1 MSQLPMYEFGTG
13 ILTREAGPVAPIRGA
28 TGGRAGEAQT
38 VQNAIRQGQR
48 DPGKLTNLVFYQR
61 HPDLAGRKLRADE
74 TTLIGEW
81 KAIRR
86 SIVLP
91 QLGSPGRRPATG
103 GQASDDDVRFTLR
116 MAQRPAPGLGI
127 TLEQLLVRHQA
138 EAGGI
143 PIEVLLAFIRF
154 EAGGQLFNDA
164 TAGKLNPKTGR
175 YSPKFF
181 ELGVFQTPAG
191 AHGCTFHPSAGVGG
205 ASTAPPMP
213 AGAPGCKPVKGG
225 GMKCCRYA
233 PPGPGVE
240 RSTFGRGWHA
250 ISGKYPTAAT
260 WTDPTMQVRV
270 GLWDLRTAGEGI
282 ANEFRDLFP
291 SRGSEWYVRMAV
303 LHAFAVG
310 AGWTRAFLRKYR
322 AELLQRPEGQR
333 WNFLRGKTAYL
344 KDHGTSEFQA
354 ENVDK
359 KMDLAARLRAA
370 RGGGQPVTHEVTPGR
385 PAPAPAPP
393 VAAPQLRAAIVRVAN
408 QELGRWNNG
417 ALKETDPRALPIL
430 HDYWARGVGQSYSQ
444 SQLGSK
450 AFQKAHP
457 WSAAFISFVMR
468 QAGAGKA
475 FRRSAA
481 HAVYI
486 AWARDNRRQN
496 KPNSFKAYRV
506 TEVAPQVGDLV
517 CKSRDGSGATYDTV
531 KPGMKTHCDIV
542 VAVEPGRL
550 VTVGGNVS
558 NSVSRT
564 HVPIDG
570 RGFIQHPLY
579 FAILRL
585 DGGGAGPAVPPP
597 TPQPQPGAGG
607 TPALIR
613 QETSAAGTTLYVN
626 IDLGIV
632 DAFGTP
638 AAPMTGIFIPSGY
651 KPGATADLILYL
663 HGHKWP
669 KERKLSIDQYWDP
682 RRFSFRAYREG
693 VAASGRNLIL
703 VAPTLGGRSEAGRL
717 VAAGGLDTYL
727 AQVLAAIAA
736 YGPRRGGSAPTLGS
750 LVLACH
756 SGGGLPMRRLAGG
769 GSAAA
774 GRIREAWGFD
784 CTYNHRHGAG
794 FPGDDT
800 FWADWARSHP
810 NSRVYIYY
818 IANSPTEGLAVSMKR
833 QGGPNVIVTPS
844 KEPHHDYVPIAYW
857 RDRLQGLP

>member
-1 MSQLPMYEFGTG
+1 MSQLPLGAYEYAAGALNG
-13 ILTREAGPVAPIRGA
+13 AVAREVGGA
-28 TGGRAGEAQT
+28 TPSRAGTAGRSGEALL

-48 DPGKLTNLVFYQR
+48 DPSKLANLVFYQR
-61 HPDLAGRKLRADE
+61 HPDLAGRKIRADE
-74 TTLIGEW
+74 TRLIGEW

-86 SIVLP
+86 SLVLP
-91 QLGSPGRRPATG
+91 QLGPSGRRPQAG

-127 TLEQLLVRHQA
+127 TLEQLLIRHQA

-143 PIEVLLAFIRF
+143 PIEVQLAFIRF
-154 EAGGQLFNDA
+154 EAGGRLFNDA

-191 AHGCTFHPSAGVGG
+191 AHGC
-205 ASTAPPMP
+205 APVN
-213 AGAPGCKPVKGG
+213 GKKVCQHT
-225 GMKCCRYA
+225 

-250 ISGKYPTAAT
+250 ISGAYPTAAT

-270 GLWDLRTAGEGI
+270 GLWDLRTTGERV
-282 ANEFRDLFP
+282 ANDFRDLFP
-291 SRGSEWYVRMAV
+291 SRQSEWYVRMAV

-322 AELLQRPEGQR
+322 AELLKLPEDRR
-333 WNFLRGKTAYL
+333 WDFLRGKTAYL
-344 KDHGTSEFQA
+344 KGYGTAEFQTK
-354 ENVDK
+354 NVDE
-359 KMDLAARLRAA
+359 KMNLAAKLRAA
-370 RGGGQPVTHEVTPGR
+370 RSGGPTVSHEVTPGG
-385 PAPAPAPP
+385 ATTPAPAPP
-393 VAAPQLRAAIVRVAN
+393 LAAPQLRAAIVRVAN
-408 QELGRWNNG
+408 QELARWNNG
-417 ALKETDPRALPIL
+417 ALKERDPHALPIL
-430 HDYWARGVGQSYSQ
+430 HDYWARGVGQTYSP
-444 SQLGSK
+444 SQLGSQ

-457 WSAAFISFVMR
+457 WSAAFISWVMR
-468 QAGAGKA
+468 QAGAGKL

-486 AWARDNRRQN
+486 AWARDNRRHN
-496 KPNSFKAYRV
+496 RPNPFKAYRV
-506 TEVAPQVGDLV
+506 TEIAPQVGDLV

-579 FAILRL
+579 FAIIRL
-585 DGGGAGPAVPPP
+585 DGGGVGPVAPPP
-597 TPQPQPGAGG
+597 APQPRPGAGG
-607 TPALIR
+607 TPALLR

-632 DAFGTP
+632 DAFGTR
-638 AAPMTGIFIPSGY
+638 AAPMTGIFIPNGY
-651 KPGATADLILYL
+651 RPGATADVILYL

-682 RRFSFRAYREG
+682 RRFPFRAYREG
-693 VAASGRNLIL
+693 VAASGRNVIL
-703 VAPTLGGRSEAGRL
+703 VAPTLGDRSEAGRL
-717 VAAGGLDTYL
+717 VAAGGLDAYL

-736 YGPRRGGSAPTLGS
+736 YGPRRGGAAPTLGS
-750 LVLACH
+750 LVLGCH

-784 CTYNHRHGAG
+784 CTYNHRHGAS

-800 FWADWARSHP
+800 FWADWARARP
-810 NSRVYIYY
+810 TAKVYIYY
-818 IANSPTEGLAVSMKR
+818 IANSPTEGLAVSMRR

-844 KEPHHDYVPIAYW
+844 KEPRHDYVPIAYW